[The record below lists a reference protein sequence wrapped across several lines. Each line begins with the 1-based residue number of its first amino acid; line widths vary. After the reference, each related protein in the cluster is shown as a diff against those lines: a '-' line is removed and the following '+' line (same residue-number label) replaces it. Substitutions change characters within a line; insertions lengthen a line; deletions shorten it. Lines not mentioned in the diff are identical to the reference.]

1 VTKIETLSEIYKFH
15 NKKDYLIAKNKYKN
29 FIQKNQTS
37 SEAYYLL
44 GMLYQEFEKN
54 LPKALSN
61 LTKAINYNPKNYEA
75 YLSRG
80 NIYASEGKFKEC
92 IYDYT
97 EALKINNGYSI
108 PYNNRG
114 KIYADLGEYEKAI
127 SDFSNAI
134 SIDINFAAAYLGR
147 ANSKAK
153 IQEFEGAIKDY
164 ISAISKKKNNYDA
177 FFGLSII
184 FLLLGNYKEGFKLY
198 ESRWNLNQIPYDP
211 PDKNKKIW
219 LGEED
224 LNGKKILIRHEQ
236 GLGDTIQFSRYVEK
250 FKNFNCEVFLEVQKP
265 LVNFISTIGEN
276 IKVFQSGSFKEDYD
290 YHCPIMSLPLAF
302 KTTKETIPS
311 KNRYLKCDPIKITKW
326 SKILGKKSKPR
337 IGLAWSGS
345 KDNPLDKFRSIKLE
359 HFAQSLN
366 EKYEWISLHKE
377 YRDNEKTQ
385 LSNFGIKDFSDY
397 QLDFSETAAQIENL
411 DLIISVDTSIAHCA
425 GAIGKKTI
433 ILISYSPDW
442 RWLLNTNKS
451 PWYPSVELIRLQRRQ
466 KWQDVFLKL
475 IKQIDNYF

>member
-1 VTKIETLSEIYKFH
+1 MTKIEKLSEIYKFH
-15 NKKDYLIAKNKYKN
+15 NKKDYLIAEKKYLN
-29 FIQKNQTS
+29 FIQKNQKNS
-37 SEAYYLL
+37 DAYYLL
-44 GMLYQEFEKN
+44 GRLHQEFENN
-54 LPKALSN
+54 LPKALSD
-61 LTKAINYNPKNYEA
+61 LTLAINHNPKHYEA

-80 NIYASEGKFKEC
+80 NIYALEGKFKEC
-92 IYDYT
+92 INDYT
-97 EALKINNGYSI
+97 EALKINSEYTI
-108 PYNNRG
+108 AYNNRG
-114 KIYADLGEYEKAI
+114 KAHADLGEYEKAI

-134 SIDINFAAAYLGR
+134 RIDINYAAAYLGR
-147 ANSKAK
+147 ASSKAK
-153 IQEFEGAIKDY
+153 IHEFEGAIKDY
-164 ISAISKKKNNYDA
+164 ISAISKQKNNFEA

-198 ESRWNLNQIPYDP
+198 ESRWNLNKIKYDLP
-211 PDKNKKIW
+211 NKNRKIW

-265 LVNFISTIGEN
+265 LFNLISTIGED

-302 KTTKETIPS
+302 KTTIETIPS
-311 KNRYLKCDPIKITKW
+311 KKKYLKCDPIKIIKW

-345 KDNPLDKFRSIKLE
+345 KDNPADKYRSIKLE
-359 HFAQSLN
+359 YFAQSLN

-411 DLIISVDTSIAHCA
+411 DLIVSVDTSIAHCA

-433 ILISYSPDW
+433 ILIPYWPDW

-451 PWYPSVELIRLQRRQ
+451 PWYPSVELIRLQPRQ

-475 IKQIDNYF
+475 VKKIDNYF